1 MSRIDQPNGPHI
13 LVVDDTLTNLR
24 VLTMLLEAA
33 GYAVRGLQVPELA
46 LQSALTEPPALLLL
60 DVRMPGMDGFELCR
74 RLKADDRTRGV
85 PVIFV
90 SALSE
95 TSDRV
100 RGYEVGA
107 ADFIGKPFE
116 RSEILARVG
125 THLAL
130 RQAREELERRASERQ
145 IRLLAENSLEESN
158 AQLRG
163 LAAQMD
169 AVREEERRRLARDMH
184 DELGQYLTALRMGVS
199 VMRMQLSENDAR
211 TQVQVRNLTGLVDK
225 TIEVVRDL
233 AASLR
238 PAPLDMG
245 AISALEWLADEFFT
259 NTGVRCQLDVTAQ
272 NVVLDDTCSTAI
284 FRLAQESLTNVARH
298 AQASQV
304 VIGLKRE
311 GGNVILEVRDNGK
324 GFNAAESRPKSFGL
338 VGMRERTNMLGG
350 QLTVC
355 SGPKGGTTVRA
366 CIPISSSISTL
377 AEAP

>member
-1 MSRIDQPNGPHI
+1 MCRIDQPNGLHI
-13 LVVDDTLTNLR
+13 LVVDDTLANLR
-24 VLTMLLEAA
+24 LLTILLEAA
-33 GYAVRGLQVPELA
+33 GYVVRGMQVPELA
-46 LQSALTEPPALLLL
+46 LHSALSDPPALLLL

-107 ADFIGKPFE
+107 ADFISKPYE

-130 RQAREELERRASERQ
+130 RQAREELERRANERQ

-199 VMRMQLSENDAR
+199 VMRMQLGENDTR
-211 TQVQVRNLTGLVDK
+211 TQAQVRNLTILVDK

-272 NVVLDDTCSTAI
+272 NMVLDDTCSTAI

-298 AQASQV
+298 AKASQV

-311 GGNVILEVRDNGK
+311 GTKVVLEVSDNGN
-324 GFNAAESRPKSFGL
+324 GFNASESRPKSFGL
-338 VGMRERTNMLGG
+338 VGMRERINMLGG
-350 QLTVC
+350 ELTVC
-355 SGPKGGTTVRA
+355 SVPKGGTTVRA
-366 CIPISSSISTL
+366 SIPISSLISTL
-377 AEAP
+377 VEAP

>member
-1 MSRIDQPNGPHI
+1 MSHDDKPSGPRI
-13 LVVDDTLTNLR
+13 LVVDDTLANLR

-33 GYAVRGLQVPELA
+33 GYSVRGLQVPEQA
-46 LQSALTEPPALLLL
+46 LHAALSDPPALFLL

-74 RLKADDRTRGV
+74 RLKADDRTRAV

-107 ADFIGKPFE
+107 ADFISKPFE
-116 RSEILARVG
+116 RGEILARVG

-130 RQAREELERRASERQ
+130 RQARDELERRASERK

-169 AVREEERRRLARDMH
+169 VVREEERRRLARDMH

-199 VMRMQLSENDAR
+199 VMRMQLSEDDSR
-211 TQVQVRNLTGLVDK
+211 TQTQVRNLTGLVDK
-225 TIEVVRDL
+225 TIEVVRNL

-238 PAPLDMG
+238 PAPLEMG

-259 NTGVRCQLDVTAQ
+259 NTGVHCQLEVTAQ

-298 AQASQV
+298 AKASQV
-304 VIGLKRE
+304 VIALKRE
-311 GGNVILEVRDNGK
+311 ASTVILEIKDNGH
-324 GFNAAESRPKSFGL
+324 GFNAAEPRPKSFGL
-338 VGMRERTNMLGG
+338 VGMRERTNILGG
-350 QLTVC
+350 QLTVR
-355 SGPKGGTTVRA
+355 SEPNGGTTVRA
-366 CIPISSSISTL
+366 SIPISASMLIP
-377 AEAP
+377 EKVQ